1 VAPTGQIFLGNIA
14 KSDVGHIRV
23 RFFVPFTLA
32 NYQSGWGPPVKDHN
46 RQRNQTQRELDGH
59 FVPPTSAIS
68 VAPKVRIA

>member
-32 NYQSGWGPPVKDHN
+32 NYQSGWGGPP
-46 RQRNQTQRELDGH
+46 
-59 FVPPTSAIS
+59 
-68 VAPKVRIA
+68 